1 MVKLSGRGPCA
12 PPPTAPF
19 AQTCA
24 FPTALACLR
33 RGNLWPCGRQHSRAS
48 TSDLVTLSLP
58 GSICGH
64 SRHYHGAPGTCGPA
78 QEALESVCLPSP
90 VRRERP
96 PERSLS
102 EGSKQGQ
109 ALLGALV
116 FCFFLFSSCKNGNSF
131 IYYTYKCR
139 CVALFIIQINVD
151 VCLHTNTTP

>member
-1 MVKLSGRGPCA
+1 MGPSSHR
-12 PPPTAPF
+12 PITRLIR
-19 AQTCA
+19 QTCA
-24 FPTALACLR
+24 FPTALVCLR
-33 RGNLWPCGRQHSRAS
+33 RGSLWPCGRQHSRAS

-64 SRHYHGAPGTCGPA
+64 SRHYHGAPGTCRPA

-102 EGSKQGQ
+102 EVSKQGQ

-116 FCFFLFSSCKNGNSF
+116 FCFCFFFPLAKME
-131 IYYTYKCR
+131 T
-139 CVALFIIQINVD
+139 ALFIIYINAD